1 MLRKVMSD
9 LPQQLT
15 LDITGILGQP
25 DTVNVYFLVRD
36 NQAYLIDAGHAPAD
50 ADAILGFW
58 KDLGEPRM
66 QGILLTHAHP
76 DHSGAALA
84 LRDYWQVP
92 VSMHA
97 DDLPLLAEYGNGLT
111 PDLLVEDGDELIT
124 PLGLLTVLH
133 TPGHAPGHVC
143 FYRVADGLLISGDQV
158 LTNGTTYVGAPHGN
172 MTEYL
177 ESFRRLLAL
186 RIGPLAPGH
195 GPVTGSGHGRILEL
209 HEYRLRREGE
219 ILMGL
224 RSGLKDA
231 KEIASLLYSSKANLP
246 AAVLQLGINQTQC
259 HLEHLERTGVVER
272 LAAGWR
278 LR

>member
-1 MLRKVMSD
+1 MSD

-25 DTVNVYFLVRD
+25 DTVNVYFLVR
-36 NQAYLIDAGHAPAD
+36 NNEALLVDAGHAPED
-50 ADAILGFW
+50 AAAILEFW

-66 QGILLTHAHP
+66 QGILLTHGHP
-76 DHSGAALA
+76 DHSGAALE

-92 VSMHA
+92 VSMHTA
-97 DDLPLLAEYGNGLT
+97 DQALLTEYGSKLT
-111 PDLLVEDGDELIT
+111 PDILLEDGDELVT
-124 PLGLLTVLH
+124 PIGLLTVLH

-143 FYRVADGLLISGDQV
+143 FYRPADGLLISGDQV

-177 ESFRRLLAL
+177 ESFRRLLGL
-186 RIGPLAPGH
+186 RVGPLAPGH
-195 GPVTGSGHGRILEL
+195 GPLISSGHERILEL

-224 RSGLKDA
+224 RTGLKSA
-231 KEIASLLYSSKANLP
+231 TEIAGLLYASNRNLP
-246 AAVLQLGINQTQC
+246 AAVLQLGVNQTQC
-259 HLEHLERTGVVER
+259 HLEHLARIGVVEPH
-272 LAAGWR
+272 AEGWR
-278 LR
+278 IS